1 VSEEEEDHPQH
12 AKPQQHSS
20 SGAAVPSS
28 NAHPDKLPSNED
40 PDVSEPNALRR
51 QRTKHKKTKRP
62 RSRSI
67 HRRRRRHKRHCKR
80 DSKDRHKSRRRRHEE
95 EDSSSSSSPTSKKE
109 RKKSATS
116 SESCKDDTVGHF
128 EGGPG
133 TMVGTRYEIVRDVGL
148 GTFGR
153 VVECLDLNRTN
164 TTHRQG
170 THPHARRG
178 RHAHQNDGLSRHETN
193 HNNNSNATVA
203 IKIVRNIKRYHESA
217 LIEADILQDVNKRGG
232 RGRSLCGI
240 LLDRFDLPQGH
251 YCLVFE
257 CLGPSLY
264 DFLKQHDYR
273 PFPLYCVRDF
283 ARQLLDAL
291 DFLHSVSLIH
301 TDLKLEN
308 ILLTTHQEIMYRGG
322 RRNRQNR
329 NRHDHAPQ
337 QQVVPAS
344 TQIKVIDFGGA
355 TYDHEKKSSVVNT
368 RQYRAPEVILG
379 LGWGIPSDLWSAG
392 CIIAELY
399 MGELLFATHDNAEHL
414 ALMERTI
421 GPFPRH
427 MLDRCHNSSNNNNN
441 NDSLAQ
447 QVFDS
452 HGWHKMERVLT
463 SSAMSHVRNVGP
475 LETLVTDHG
484 LVQLLRSLLIIDPN
498 VRATA
503 DQGIRSR
510 FCTPSKTTS

>member
-1 VSEEEEDHPQH
+1 
-12 AKPQQHSS
+12 
-20 SGAAVPSS
+20 
-28 NAHPDKLPSNED
+28 
-40 PDVSEPNALRR
+40 
-51 QRTKHKKTKRP
+51 
-62 RSRSI
+62 
-67 HRRRRRHKRHCKR
+67 
-80 DSKDRHKSRRRRHEE
+80 
-95 EDSSSSSSPTSKKE
+95 
-109 RKKSATS
+109 
-116 SESCKDDTVGHF
+116 
-128 EGGPG
+128 
-133 TMVGTRYEIVRDVGL
+133 
-148 GTFGR
+148 
-153 VVECLDLNRTN
+153 
-164 TTHRQG
+164 
-170 THPHARRG
+170 
-178 RHAHQNDGLSRHETN
+178 
-193 HNNNSNATVA
+193 
-203 IKIVRNIKRYHESA
+203 
-217 LIEADILQDVNKRGG
+217 
-232 RGRSLCGI
+232 LCGI

-291 DFLHSVSLIH
+291 DFLHSFSLIH

-322 RRNRQNR
+322 GDRHNRRKRNR
-329 NRHDHAPQ
+329 NRHDQ
-337 QQVVPAS
+337 QQQQQLVPAS
-344 TQIKVIDFGGA
+344 NKIKVIDFGGA

-379 LGWGIPSDLWSAG
+379 LGWSMPSDLWSAG

-414 ALMERTI
+414 ALMEQTI

-427 MLDRCHNSSNNNNN
+427 MLDHQPHASCHNNNNN
-441 NDSLAQ
+441 SLAQ

-452 HGWHKMERVLT
+452 HTGWHKMERVLS

-475 LETLVTDHG
+475 LETLVTDAD

-503 DQGIRSR
+503 DQSLQSR
-510 FCTPSKTTS
+510 FCTPSSTTT